1 MQSRFAEGDDHQ
13 DFDYRRLPSF
23 SEDRHDRRE
32 ESPEPSAQPEE
43 EGEGR
48 WPWSL
53 GRRTAS
59 QGRAN
64 SRGAQQECSCR
75 GGKPW
80 VHVQT
85 LWLPSNSCH
94 QDTCG
99 HSAKHRVLD
108 TQCLISPYAGVPGVV
123 VVGSDGEDLDDNH
136 HQPPSPTGST
146 YSKRSTVPDNHS
158 RKTGGGK
165 GPGRE
170 SRAR

>member
-64 SRGAQQECSCR
+64 SRGAQQEHQLLKQR
-75 GGKPW
+75 W
-80 VHVQT
+80 QT
-85 LWLPSNSCH
+85 LSAVQSAWLPSGCCH
-94 QDTCG
+94 
-99 HSAKHRVLD
+99 
-108 TQCLISPYAGVPGVV
+108 Y
-123 VVGSDGEDLDDNH
+123 
-136 HQPPSPTGST
+136 
-146 YSKRSTVPDNHS
+146 
-158 RKTGGGK
+158 
-165 GPGRE
+165 
-170 SRAR
+170 